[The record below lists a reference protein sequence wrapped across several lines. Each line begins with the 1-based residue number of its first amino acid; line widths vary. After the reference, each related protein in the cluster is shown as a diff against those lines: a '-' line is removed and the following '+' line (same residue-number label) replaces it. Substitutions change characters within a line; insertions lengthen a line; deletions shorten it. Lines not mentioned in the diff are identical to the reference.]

1 MYVSIDDTVANG
13 RLGESSVE
21 QFFFAGQ
28 GDAEI
33 PDSLV
38 ESKPNTTS
46 ADCDI
51 SWLVGTWCFWMND
64 IFR

>member
-13 RLGESSVE
+13 RLGEILVE

-28 GDAEI
+28 RNAEI

-38 ESKPNTTS
+38 ESKPNATS
-46 ADCDI
+46 AD
-51 SWLVGTWCFWMND
+51 
-64 IFR
+64 